1 MLYHGNHN
9 KIINIR
15 IKFDR
20 TETTTEYEAIVWL
33 FWKVYLY
40 RNIESIKVTIEMMS
54 NAISSQGIPK
64 SRFHLVAMRE
74 FNEVDV

>member
-9 KIINIR
+9 EIINIR